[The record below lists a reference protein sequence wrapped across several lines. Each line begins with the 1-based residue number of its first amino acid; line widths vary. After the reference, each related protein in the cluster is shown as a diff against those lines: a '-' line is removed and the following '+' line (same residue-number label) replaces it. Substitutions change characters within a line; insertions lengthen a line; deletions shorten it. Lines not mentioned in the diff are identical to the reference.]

1 LNSSGA
7 ILRGVGIMTERKVSL
22 EQSLIAQEQE
32 LLNPP
37 SDGPIPEF
45 ALYRALRM
53 AELAILGELERLKSS
68 HKLVGLQLEYEVAE
82 ISDTA
87 TDEESQLYSVGI
99 GQSSIN
105 SDNKINISNLLSEK
119 FRDLLIDRLYEYLQ
133 QKNVSFNSIQQSL
146 YLGLF
151 INLTCSQF
159 SRRDL
164 SRDLRRESENS
175 PMRESTPNLRTTE
188 SSYLSRYCDRSCGS
202 TSECNDGISHIR
214 TNERCKCRSKC

>member
-82 ISDTA
+82 ISETK
-87 TDEESQLYSVGI
+87 DEERIELLHQQAPMYFVSLGKLIDEEEPQKIEKYQNLPEEEQESLNI
-99 GQSSIN
+99 ELIIN
-105 SDNKINISNLLSEK
+105 LVEKLKEYLIQKTPPSNLLNK
-119 FRDLLIDRLYEYLQ
+119 KIHLNLQ
-133 QKNVSFNSIQQSL
+133 IQLNSKPETIK
-146 YLGLF
+146 
-151 INLTCSQF
+151 T
-159 SRRDL
+159 
-164 SRDLRRESENS
+164 
-175 PMRESTPNLRTTE
+175 
-188 SSYLSRYCDRSCGS
+188 CDR
-202 TSECNDGISHIR
+202 
-214 TNERCKCRSKC
+214 RCKGKCGHNSYSVTKDSKIECYCEKPC